1 MSEKI
6 KDTKV
11 YTKVIKDIKE
21 KILSGQLKNGDRLP
35 SEREMAEKLEVSRTS
50 IREAIRVLEIMGLI
64 ESKRGSGNY
73 IA

>member
-21 KILSGQLKNGDRLP
+21 KILSGQLKMEIDCHQ
-35 SEREMAEKLEVSRTS
+35 REKWQ
-50 IREAIRVLEIMGLI
+50 
-64 ESKRGSGNY
+64 KN
-73 IA
+73 